1 MGKLVDVEKV
11 EATIGERTDGSGKV
25 FVGWRQW
32 VQNTSGAWFDA
43 KTVAEAREVART
55 VLLFNQD
62 CPNVYGE
69 LIVWA
74 KKSGFNAYEANLLA
88 GVIWAEMEK

>member
-1 MGKLVDVEKV
+1 MSKLVDVEAV
-11 EATIGERTDGSGKV
+11 EAVIGKKTDSGKV

-43 KTVAEAREVART
+43 ETVADAREVVRT
-55 VLLFNQD
+55 VRLFNQE
-62 CPNVYGE
+62 CPDVYGA
-69 LIVWA
+69 LIEWA
-74 KKSGFNAYEANLLA
+74 KESRFNAYEANLLA